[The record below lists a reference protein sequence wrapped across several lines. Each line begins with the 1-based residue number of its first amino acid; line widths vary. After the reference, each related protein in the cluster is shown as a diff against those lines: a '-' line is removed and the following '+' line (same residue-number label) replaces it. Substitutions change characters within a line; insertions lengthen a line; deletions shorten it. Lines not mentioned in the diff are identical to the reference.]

1 MEQLRVDSRPAFP
14 VRTLTGWVGFA
25 FAVSRDLAW
34 ESTGRRCHL
43 RVRIHNPIFLTTAVF
58 GILLLSLTPL
68 WSQTE
73 VRPGFNIF
81 SVEQDVEIGRES
93 AVEVEKQLPLLNDST
108 VQGYIEKIGE
118 RLVAVVQGPDFPYQ
132 FKVVNVSD
140 INAFALPGGF
150 MYVNRGLIEAAAS
163 EGELAGVMAHEIGHV
178 ALRHGTNQASKA
190 YLAQAGLGVLGGLL
204 GGGSTTDIVSAIGG
218 FGLNATFLKF
228 SRTAEEQS
236 DVVGAQMLVRAHYDP
251 MAMASFFETLREE
264 AGRDP
269 GKLEQFFSSHPA
281 PANRARRIREEVR
294 LLGPVRLGQPV
305 GDFSRLK
312 SRLLGS
318 PKAPSMAD
326 LAKGVRPDEGPTESE
341 SGDRP
346 RSIDEIAPP
355 SHQLELFESSS
366 RFFRIRYPSNW
377 QPSDSNQMVG
387 ATIVPD
393 GGSFEDGGQSHIVYG
408 IVVNIFE
415 ATGARRTRNGP
426 FPDRDELGRAS
437 NELIQS
443 LLGSNDYLRFIR
455 GSDQEELVDGERAL
469 SIVLWGRSPV
479 TGELERVKVLT
490 RRLPDDKLLYV
501 LFIAPQRRYGEL
513 EQIMNRIISSLSIND
528 PALPGR

>member
-1 MEQLRVDSRPAFP
+1 
-14 VRTLTGWVGFA
+14 
-25 FAVSRDLAW
+25 
-34 ESTGRRCHL
+34 
-43 RVRIHNPIFLTTAVF
+43 VRIQNPIHLTAVVS
-58 GILLLSLTPL
+58 GILLLSLTPV

-73 VRPGFNIF
+73 VRSGFNIF

-93 AVEVEKQLPLLNDST
+93 AIEVERQLPLLNDSI
-108 VQGYIEKIGE
+108 VQDYIEEIGE

-190 YLAQAGLGVLGGLL
+190 YLAQTGLGVLAGLF
-204 GGGSTTDIVSAIGG
+204 GGGTTADIVGVVGG

-251 MAMASFFETLREE
+251 MAMASFFETLQEE
-264 AGRDP
+264 SGRDP
-269 GKLEQFFSSHPA
+269 GKMEQFFSSHPA
-281 PANRARRIREEVR
+281 PANRARRIREEVQ
-294 LLGPVRLGQPV
+294 LLDPVRPGRPV

-312 SRLLGS
+312 SRLLVR

-326 LAKGVRPDEGPTESE
+326 LAERTRSDEGQPDSE
-341 SGDRP
+341 NRDRP
-346 RSIDEIAPP
+346 RSISAIAPP
-355 SHQLELFESSS
+355 SDQLELFEPPS
-366 RFFRIRYPSNW
+366 RTFRIRHPSNW
-377 QPSDSNQMVG
+377 NPRESNQVVG

-393 GGSFEDGGQSHIVYG
+393 GGIFEDGGQSHIVYG
-408 IVVNIFE
+408 IVIDVFE
-415 ATGARRTRNGP
+415 GSGGRRIRKGP
-426 FPDRDELGRAS
+426 FPDRGELERVS
-437 NELIQS
+437 NRLLQS
-443 LLGSNDYLRFIR
+443 LLGSNDYLRFQR
-455 GSDQEELVDGERAL
+455 GSDQEVTVDGEPAL
-469 SIVLWGRSPV
+469 SIVLSGRSPV
-479 TGELERVKVLT
+479 TDELERVKVLT
-490 RRLPDDKLLYV
+490 RRLADGRLIYV
-501 LFIAPQRRYGEL
+501 LFIVPQRRYGEL
-513 EQIMNRIISSLSIND
+513 EQLMDRIVSSLSIND